1 MSARPYKLILKSVK
15 KKTPKQTNKQKPRAI
30 VCGDLDA
37 QDQRE
42 QQLE

>member
-1 MSARPYKLILKSVK
+1 MSARPYKQILKSVK
-15 KKTPKQTNKQKPRAI
+15 KKQKQKTHAI